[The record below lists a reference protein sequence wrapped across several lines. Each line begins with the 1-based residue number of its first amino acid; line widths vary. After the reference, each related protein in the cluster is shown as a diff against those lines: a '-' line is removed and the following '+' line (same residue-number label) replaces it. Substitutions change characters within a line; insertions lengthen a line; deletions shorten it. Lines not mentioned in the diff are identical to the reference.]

1 MPGELKKE
9 NFLLKHVVKHE
20 AVNQGLMPSVKYLGI
35 SVSNGKMD
43 SKDSKISLKFKILR
57 KSVIWE
63 EIQNLSNY
71 FKSSERTTHSSFRE
85 DPSQLK
91 LHLKKNENQDM
102 VTHPLKE
109 PKKVFFT

>member
-9 NFLLKHVVKHE
+9 YFLLRHVVKHE
-20 AVNQGLMPSVKYLGI
+20 AVNQGLMPSVKYMGI

-43 SKDSKISLKFKILR
+43 SKDSKIPLKFKILR

-71 FKSSERTTHSSFRE
+71 FRSLERTTHSSFRE

-91 LHLKKNENQDM
+91 LHLKKN
-102 VTHPLKE
+102 
-109 PKKVFFT
+109 